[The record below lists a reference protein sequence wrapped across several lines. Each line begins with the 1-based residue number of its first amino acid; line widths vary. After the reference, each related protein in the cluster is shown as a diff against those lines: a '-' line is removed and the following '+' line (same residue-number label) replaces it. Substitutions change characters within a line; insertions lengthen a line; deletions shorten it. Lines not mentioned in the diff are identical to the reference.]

1 MQQIDIHTHQISD
14 EGNIQILNV
23 FAQDLSSF
31 SSGFL
36 FSSGLHPW
44 HIGKVNPEECFEAL
58 ELAAMQENMLA
69 LGECGMDRSIP
80 TDFALQKM
88 YFKEQIHIAEKYHKP
103 LIIHCVR
110 AYSDL
115 MKFKKES
122 KSDIPWIIHAYRGN
136 QETTL
141 SLIKHGFYFSV
152 GEQLL
157 KDESKHPILRI
168 IPVERLFLET
178 DNREISIKKIY
189 LLAAQI
195 LKIDEE
201 VLTEA
206 IFNNFKT
213 LFGDDKLVAKN

>member
-1 MQQIDIHTHQISD
+1 
-14 EGNIQILNV
+14 
-23 FAQDLSSF
+23 
-31 SSGFL
+31 
-36 FSSGLHPW
+36 
-44 HIGKVNPEECFEAL
+44 
-58 ELAAMQENMLA
+58 MQENMLA

-213 LFGDDKLVAKN
+213 LFGDDKLVAKNRIIDWCRRNSKVEKCSCTGSWFRWSWSLCRGTNLSGRRWNHDYC